1 MDPIK
6 FKILSVLSDF
16 SITKSDLVNVL
27 ISYGFDCDI
36 AESAI
41 SELLESQLIDYYGNS
56 LNITDCGLDSFYDA
70 IKHPDLE
77 EF

>member
-36 AESAI
+36 SESAI
-41 SELLESQLIDYYGNS
+41 SDLIESQLIDYYGNS

-70 IKHPDLE
+70 IKHPDKV
-77 EF
+77 

>member
-41 SELLESQLIDYYGNS
+41 SDLIESQLIDYYGNS